1 MEILLLEKNYDI
13 CEIKQRNKKSKK
25 SYIWKIW
32 KGKINLHLS
41 YTALYLKI
49 FLIYN
54 LNFFYTYRIILIYF
68 LLENSIFNEILHAER
83 FKEDEISVILKAFP
97 QNPAAAQVASRFV
110 RANWQE
116 IAQRYFG
123 FFCGEIPCK
132 RQNVVTKSLF

>member
-32 KGKINLHLS
+32 KGKINLRRHCVTFKNIS
-41 YTALYLKI
+41 
-49 FLIYN
+49 LIYN
-54 LNFFYTYRIILIYF
+54 LNLFYTYRIILIYF

-97 QNPAAAQVASRFV
+97 QNTAAAQVASRFV